1 MTSSSSTFPSFTSTF
16 QRAMSPLQ
24 IASAVA
30 TGTADEGNGF
40 ANLSERKAQAL
51 GLAATFDDVLRI
63 LILDYK
69 TVLTPALRQVLMDAE
84 RRVSIRGQ
92 LSGLEKHKAAGTS
105 PTLLGGI
112 KVPVF
117 QLGKAFMAKHGDE
130 PAELRAINEEVGR
143 TKAKLLDLMI
153 AAQRAE
159 LLYYDEILQP
169 QTRIAALVQLCGDHW
184 QNTVLPNSRVP
195 EFEHELNPATGKLES
210 RIKPGDWQVSPS
222 IQASYQRQVE
232 LLPRIYYTVLALV
245 ENKQLVARQKE
256 AAKKALKDQ
265 ADQQMDTDDDNAGL
279 KKELET
285 LRKDLNAL
293 RLAPAVGNG
302 NKKRASAPSR
312 AGGGSTSKAGSS
324 KKPAPAPKKLVEARK
339 AMAAKTMVKQKKSDR
354 KGKGRATN

>member
-1 MTSSSSTFPSFTSTF
+1 MASSSTFPSFTSTF

-210 RIKPGDWQVSPS
+210 RIKPGGVT
-222 IQASYQRQVE
+222 
-232 LLPRIYYTVLALV
+232 PRIYYTVLALV

-256 AAKKALKDQ
+256 AANKALKDQ

-302 NKKRASAPSR
+302 NKKRATAPSR

-339 AMAAKTMVKQKKSDR
+339 AMAAKTIVKQKKSDR